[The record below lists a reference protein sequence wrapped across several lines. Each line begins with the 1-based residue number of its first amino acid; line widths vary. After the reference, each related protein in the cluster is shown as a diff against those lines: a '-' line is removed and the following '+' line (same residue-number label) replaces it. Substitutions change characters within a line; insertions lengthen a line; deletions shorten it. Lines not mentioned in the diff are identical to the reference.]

1 MLFSWQNGSTH
12 VLPENFKFPNTKLS
26 EMIELWLLGNK
37 EKNISPL
44 YAMSSKDFG
53 RHGRTQRNRYSEFKF
68 LMDEVEKIVRIK
80 NCWKGEDEKWNLKLV
95 VKLLDSVR
103 DAFMFGQHR
112 SVDRTM
118 QHTWRTIYKK
128 IRARKLVDASS

>member
-1 MLFSWQNGSTH
+1 MPCLRKT
-12 VLPENFKFPNTKLS
+12 S
-26 EMIELWLLGNK
+26 EDMVGRK
-37 EKNISPL
+37 EI
-44 YAMSSKDFG
+44 G
-53 RHGRTQRNRYSEFKF
+53 IEFKF